1 MQVHD
6 IVLTELL
13 EHFDFAHRRFL
24 HNLIV
29 IRLFELFYCNFKV
42 ISSMLDCDEKYE

>member
-1 MQVHD
+1 MHD

-24 HNLIV
+24 HNLVV
-29 IRLFELFYCNFKV
+29 IRLFEFFYCNFEQT
-42 ISSMLDCDEKYE
+42 SSTLDCYEKVW